1 MSLRNVC
8 NRLIEPNRH
17 GLQARARKRK
27 SKKKNSEETMK
38 LIAAL
43 SLTACAFAC
52 VFGTTGVA
60 EAQQAK
66 LCDKPRQMEG
76 FKTCADVAKA
86 EAEGAF
92 VLYSTDPEQGQAK
105 LVGTFNKAFPKIK
118 ANYFRLQ
125 AGALYAK
132 LLSERQAKSY
142 LVDVIQISDMGMILD
157 FQRKGGFTQYISP
170 EMAAFKPEYKSKPE
184 GYWTWGSVIMGGI
197 AYNPNNVPATE
208 APKKWEDLLDPK
220 WNDAINVKVS
230 NSGLQHGIWYM
241 LKPILGDDYFKKFA
255 TQKPRAFDSYVQQ
268 YGHLVDGQD
277 KIIMGAQY
285 SGYIEFKAK
294 GAPLGFV
301 FPETGVP
308 AVSETY
314 GIVADGPH
322 PNAAQLFMDWF
333 LSPPGQQALAEALLL
348 HSPRDDVPPPAGGVA
363 LKDMKLL
370 IPADWEAF
378 EKDRP
383 SFAKEWDRIVGARR

>member
-1 MSLRNVC
+1 
-8 NRLIEPNRH
+8 
-17 GLQARARKRK
+17 
-27 SKKKNSEETMK
+27 MK
-38 LIAAL
+38 LFAVMSVALCAIGAAAL
-43 SLTACAFAC
+43 APA
-52 VFGTTGVA
+52 G
-60 EAQQAK
+60 AQTAK

-76 FKTCADVAKA
+76 FKTCADVDKA

-105 LVGTFNKAFPKIK
+105 LLASFNKLFPKIK
-118 ANYFRLQ
+118 TNYVRLQ

-132 LLSERQAKSY
+132 VRTERQAKSY

-157 FQRKGGFTQYISP
+157 FQKVGGFSQYISP

-184 GYWTWGSVIMGGI
+184 GYWTWGSVIMAGI
-197 AYNPNNVPATE
+197 AYNLKNTPAAE
-208 APKKWEDLLDPK
+208 APKTWQDLLDPK
-220 WNDAINVKVS
+220 WTDAINVKVS
-230 NSGLQHGIWYM
+230 NSGLQHGVWYM

-268 YGHLVDGQD
+268 YGRLVDGQD
-277 KIIMGAQY
+277 KVIMGAQY
-285 SGYIEFKAK
+285 SGYLEFTQK
-294 GAPLGFV
+294 GAPLSFV
-301 FPETGVP
+301 FPSTGVP

-322 PNAAQLFMDWF
+322 PNAARLFMDWF
-333 LSPPGQQALAEALLL
+333 LSPVGQQALAEALLL
-348 HSPRDDVPPPAGGVA
+348 HSPREDVPAPAGGVP
-363 LKDMKLL
+363 LKEMKLL
-370 IPADWEAF
+370 VPADWNDF